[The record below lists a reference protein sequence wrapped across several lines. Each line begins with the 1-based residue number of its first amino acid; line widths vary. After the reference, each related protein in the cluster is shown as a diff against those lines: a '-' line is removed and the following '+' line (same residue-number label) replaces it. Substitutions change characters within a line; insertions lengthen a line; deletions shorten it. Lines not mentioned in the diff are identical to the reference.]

1 MRQISLILVLIIFA
15 IVENF
20 AQAPVIWTVSGDSI
34 VVREVEDFQ
43 DTSLISIKYKSMRER
58 WTDIDRQD
66 IFSIKLSDDNLHYLY
81 QPLFEGDKNLDQMKL
96 YIDGHREGYKGKT
109 YGAFLIG
116 FASGSLGMLLPPDN
130 IYVAPL
136 FPLTAVICVGKFSGK
151 KTIILTTR
159 TLSKVTAKDV
169 KQNIK
174 SAIWGIVRSCCW
186 CNRVVFDIRL
196 GSQIAESNEQC
207 VISN

>member
-151 KTIILTTR
+151 KTINFNDENFIEGYSQR
-159 TLSKVTAKDV
+159 RK

-174 SAIWGIVRSCCW
+174 SAIWGGLSGLAVG
-186 CNRVVFDIRL
+186 VT
-196 GSQIAESNEQC
+196 GSFLIYGWG
-207 VISN
+207 VK